1 MKIKNNVKNGIIISF
16 FIIIITFFFIPEL
29 LAILQLNQRLNNI
42 SILIENYGKQKIE
55 LKQKLLENKNINE
68 KLKNEKEKNLKELK
82 ELYCSD

>member
-42 SILIENYGKQKIE
+42 SILIGKTKNRIKTKIIG
-55 LKQKLLENKNINE
+55 K
-68 KLKNEKEKNLKELK
+68 
-82 ELYCSD
+82 